1 MKKVTIFILVIFLVF
16 SFFTSTTS
24 TICAKEKKK
33 FVNYRVDE
41 YNEISNKDL
50 KESVIRYL
58 ESGKRYKGKEKDSPT
73 VKNINSF
80 SLQCKENDVDVVF
93 ALSVSILETDGG
105 LNPKSSARLKNLFGI
120 QRRDLKGYRE
130 FQNYADSISEFCWN
144 MRNGSNFFQA
154 GKTSLKEIG
163 DVYAPEQ
170 KWDIKVSLIMQ
181 ALYSYLE

>member
-1 MKKVTIFILVIFLVF
+1 MKKVTIFILVIFLVIF
-16 SFFTSTTS
+16 NSMTLEVV
-24 TICAKEKKK
+24 AKEKK
-33 FVNYRVDE
+33 FVNFKVDE
-41 YNEISNKDL
+41 YHEISNKDL

-130 FQNYADSISEFCWN
+130 FQNYADSISEFAWN
-144 MRNGSNFFQA
+144 MKKGNNFFKN

-170 KWDIKVSLIMQ
+170 KWDKKVSLIMQ
-181 ALYSYLE
+181 KLYSYLE

>member
-1 MKKVTIFILVIFLVF
+1 MKKVTIFILVIFLVIF
-16 SFFTSTTS
+16 NSMTLEVV
-24 TICAKEKKK
+24 AKEKK
-33 FVNYRVDE
+33 FVNFKVDE
-41 YNEISNKDL
+41 YREISNKDL

-58 ESGKRYKGKEKDSPT
+58 ESGERYKGKEKDSPT